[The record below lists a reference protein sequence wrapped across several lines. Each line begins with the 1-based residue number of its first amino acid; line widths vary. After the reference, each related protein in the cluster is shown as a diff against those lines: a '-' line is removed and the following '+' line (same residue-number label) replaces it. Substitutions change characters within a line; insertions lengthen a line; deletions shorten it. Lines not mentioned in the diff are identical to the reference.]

1 MLLTTILF
9 DAGDILYNK
18 PNRKSSVIKFL
29 IERGY
34 AAPAQNDLV
43 EKAKRRDAHAGQIE
57 TGQFFKW
64 LMAHYGV
71 TDTTDVADGIKLLT
85 EQQSDVHFFDGVPE
99 TLHELK
105 RRGFKLGIVTN
116 TFNSRHEKN
125 IWFKTVGIDGIW
137 DSYADSSELQITK
150 PDPAIYMAALTPL
163 GVSPEHAAFVGH
175 AQVEIDGAK
184 AVGLTTIMFNP
195 DANCTIADYTMH
207 HFGDLLDIPP
217 IAEASQS
224 LIKAP

>member
-29 IERGY
+29 TERGY

-57 TGQFFKW
+57 TGQFLKW

-125 IWFKTVGIDGIW
+125 IWFETVGIDGIW
-137 DSYADSSELQITK
+137 DSMQI
-150 PDPAIYMAALTPL
+150 
-163 GVSPEHAAFVGH
+163 
-175 AQVEIDGAK
+175 
-184 AVGLTTIMFNP
+184 
-195 DANCTIADYTMH
+195 
-207 HFGDLLDIPP
+207 LLDF
-217 IAEASQS
+217 
-224 LIKAP
+224 K

>member
-29 IERGY
+29 TERGY
-34 AAPAQNDLV
+34 ESPMENDPV
-43 EKAKRRDAHAGQIE
+43 EKAKRRDAHAGEIE
-57 TGQFFKW
+57 TEQFFEW

-71 TDTTDVADGIKLLT
+71 TDTRDIADGIKLLKA
-85 EQQSDVHFFDGVPE
+85 QQSDVHFFEGVPE

-125 IWFKTVGIDGIW
+125 IWFQTVGIDGIW
-137 DSYADSSELQITK
+137 DSYADSFELQITK
-150 PDPAIYMAALTPL
+150 PDPAIYLAALTPL
-163 GVSPEHAAFVGH
+163 DVRPENAAFVGH

-195 DANCTIADYTMH
+195 DPNCTVADYRML
-207 HFGDLLDIPP
+207 HFKDLLKIAP
-217 IAEASQS
+217 IAETFQS
-224 LIKAP
+224 

>member
-29 IERGY
+29 TDRGY
-34 AAPAQNDLV
+34 ASPAENDPV
-43 EKAKRRDAHAGQIE
+43 EKAKRREAHAGKIQTE
-57 TGQFFKW
+57 RFFEW

-71 TDTTDVADGIKLLT
+71 TDSTDLADGIELLKK
-85 EQQSDVHFFDGVPE
+85 QQSDVHFFDGVPE

-105 RRGFKLGIVTN
+105 GRGFKLGIVTN
-116 TFNSRHEKN
+116 TFNSRQEKN
-125 IWFKTVGIDGIW
+125 SWFETVGIDGIW
-137 DSYADSSELQITK
+137 DSYADSYELKITK
-150 PDPAIYMAALTPL
+150 PDPEIYLAALTPL
-163 GVSPEHAAFVGH
+163 DVKPENAAFVGH

-195 DANCTIADYTMH
+195 DPNCTVADYRMQS
-207 HFGDLLDIPP
+207 FKDLLE
-217 IAEASQS
+217 IASISEEF
-224 LIKAP
+224 KT